1 MAAGGDRAV
10 AATGGLRRPVC
21 CRGAAG
27 VSGGGYTTR
36 QRWITSS
43 AALSAKISYTYTDE
57 APMLAT
63 YSLLPIVRCF
73 TEPAGIEVDLSDI
86 SVAARVLSQ
95 FPERLSPEQRVK
107 DALAELG
114 LCTP

>member
-1 MAAGGDRAV
+1 
-10 AATGGLRRPVC
+10 
-21 CRGAAG
+21 
-27 VSGGGYTTR
+27 
-36 QRWITSS
+36 
-43 AALSAKISYTYTDE
+43 
-57 APMLAT
+57 MLAT